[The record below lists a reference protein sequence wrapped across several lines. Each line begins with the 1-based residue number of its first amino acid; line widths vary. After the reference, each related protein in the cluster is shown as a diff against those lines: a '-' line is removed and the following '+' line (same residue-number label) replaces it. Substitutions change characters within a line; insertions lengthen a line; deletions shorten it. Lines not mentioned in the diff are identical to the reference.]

1 MFVKEYTKSYL
12 KYCERQGWYPDSLVN
27 CLCVKCRTVFKQRKH
42 RDEYTCPNCKGKMQF
57 IGVVLRVPRKRASDR
72 VWKKFLKDNYMD
84 KL

>member
-1 MFVKEYTKSYL
+1 
-12 KYCERQGWYPDSLVN
+12 
-27 CLCVKCRTVFKQRKH
+27 
-42 RDEYTCPNCKGKMQF
+42 MQF